1 MSLPNP
7 QLMADAQALTV
18 FSQAI
23 AQAASQLVNNPDKS
37 KPEYAELKT
46 YFNEN
51 VPKLKIILDRLEADL
66 GN

>member
-1 MSLPNP
+1 M
-7 QLMADAQALTV
+7 MADAQALNI

-23 AQAASQLVNNPDKS
+23 AQAASQLVNNTDKS
-37 KPEYAELKT
+37 KPEYAELKS

-51 VPKLKIILDRLEADL
+51 VPKLKIILDRLETDL